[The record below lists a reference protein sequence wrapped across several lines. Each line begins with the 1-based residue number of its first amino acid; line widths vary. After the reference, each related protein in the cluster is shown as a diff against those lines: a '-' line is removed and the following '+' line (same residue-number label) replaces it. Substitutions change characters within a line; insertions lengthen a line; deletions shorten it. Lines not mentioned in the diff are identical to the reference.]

1 MGKFSD
7 TNELFDGEL
16 LECGGVNDAGGVLC
30 VAECGGGN
38 ASEEGGV
45 NDEDSGGGGDG
56 TRLGVWDNGDGGVE
70 LVSEGGGDGGVKV
83 VSEGEGGELFL
94 EDGGGGGED
103 ESSNGGGGDEAFGG
117 GDEVGVSG
125 SDFLVNY
132 VAETEGRKE
141 LDQTQDLPLFLRK
154 DKARAMPARRR
165 TLLKV
170 IILGD
175 SGVGKTSLMNQYVNK
190 KFSNQYKATIGADFL
205 TKEVQFEDRLFT
217 LQNDNTGD
225 GEDLVSLIWDTAGQ
239 ERFQSLGV
247 AFYRGADCCVLV
259 YDVNVMKS
267 FDNLNNW
274 REEFLIQASPSDP
287 ENFPFVV
294 LGNKVDVDGGN
305 SRVVSEKKARA
316 WCASKGNIPYFE
328 TSAKEGINVEEAFQC
343 IAKNA
348 LKSEEEE
355 EIYLPDTIDV
365 ASSSQQRSAGCEC

>member
-1 MGKFSD
+1 
-7 TNELFDGEL
+7 
-16 LECGGVNDAGGVLC
+16 
-30 VAECGGGN
+30 
-38 ASEEGGV
+38 
-45 NDEDSGGGGDG
+45 
-56 TRLGVWDNGDGGVE
+56 
-70 LVSEGGGDGGVKV
+70 
-83 VSEGEGGELFL
+83 
-94 EDGGGGGED
+94 
-103 ESSNGGGGDEAFGG
+103 
-117 GDEVGVSG
+117 
-125 SDFLVNY
+125 
-132 VAETEGRKE
+132 
-141 LDQTQDLPLFLRK
+141 
-154 DKARAMPARRR
+154 MPSRRR

-175 SGVGKTSLMNQYVNK
+175 SGVGKTSLMNQYPPLDSTYLISLC
-190 KFSNQYKATIGADFL
+190 FAIALFYAMLCYAATIGADFL

-217 LQNDNTGD
+217 LQ
-225 GEDLVSLIWDTAGQ
+225 IWDTAGQ

-259 YDVNVMKS
+259 YDVNSMKS

-287 ENFPFVV
+287 DNFPFVV

-328 TSAKEGINVEEAFQC
+328 TSAKEGINVEEAFQV

-348 LKSEEEE
+348 LKSGEEE

-365 ASSSQQRSAGCEC
+365 GSSTQQRSTGCEC

>member
-1 MGKFSD
+1 
-7 TNELFDGEL
+7 
-16 LECGGVNDAGGVLC
+16 
-30 VAECGGGN
+30 
-38 ASEEGGV
+38 
-45 NDEDSGGGGDG
+45 
-56 TRLGVWDNGDGGVE
+56 
-70 LVSEGGGDGGVKV
+70 
-83 VSEGEGGELFL
+83 
-94 EDGGGGGED
+94 
-103 ESSNGGGGDEAFGG
+103 
-117 GDEVGVSG
+117 
-125 SDFLVNY
+125 
-132 VAETEGRKE
+132 
-141 LDQTQDLPLFLRK
+141 
-154 DKARAMPARRR
+154 MPSHRR

-175 SGVGKTSLMNQYVNK
+175 SGVGKTSLMNQYPLNL
-190 KFSNQYKATIGADFL
+190 A
-205 TKEVQFEDRLFT
+205 
-217 LQNDNTGD
+217 
-225 GEDLVSLIWDTAGQ
+225 IWDTAGQ

-259 YDVNVMKS
+259 YDVNSLKS

-328 TSAKEGINVEEAFQC
+328 TSAKEGVNVEEAFQC

-348 LKSEEEE
+348 QKSEEEE

-365 ASSSQQRSAGCEC
+365 GSSSQPRSTGCEC

>member
-1 MGKFSD
+1 
-7 TNELFDGEL
+7 
-16 LECGGVNDAGGVLC
+16 
-30 VAECGGGN
+30 
-38 ASEEGGV
+38 
-45 NDEDSGGGGDG
+45 
-56 TRLGVWDNGDGGVE
+56 
-70 LVSEGGGDGGVKV
+70 
-83 VSEGEGGELFL
+83 
-94 EDGGGGGED
+94 
-103 ESSNGGGGDEAFGG
+103 
-117 GDEVGVSG
+117 
-125 SDFLVNY
+125 
-132 VAETEGRKE
+132 
-141 LDQTQDLPLFLRK
+141 
-154 DKARAMPARRR
+154 MPSRRR

-217 LQNDNTGD
+217 LQ
-225 GEDLVSLIWDTAGQ
+225 IWDTAGQ

-259 YDVNVMKS
+259 YDVNSMKS
-267 FDNLNNW
+267 FENLNNW
-274 REEFLIQASPSDP
+274 REEFLIQVFLLYLPLIVYPDLTYRLLLKMIKLVVWYLHLTLFFLVEQLLCNLRMNFLQASPSDP

-328 TSAKEGINVEEAFQC
+328 TSAKEGTNVEEAFQC

-348 LKSEEEE
+348 LKSGEEE

-365 ASSSQQRSAGCEC
+365 AASSQQRTGGCEC

>member
-1 MGKFSD
+1 
-7 TNELFDGEL
+7 
-16 LECGGVNDAGGVLC
+16 
-30 VAECGGGN
+30 
-38 ASEEGGV
+38 
-45 NDEDSGGGGDG
+45 
-56 TRLGVWDNGDGGVE
+56 
-70 LVSEGGGDGGVKV
+70 
-83 VSEGEGGELFL
+83 
-94 EDGGGGGED
+94 
-103 ESSNGGGGDEAFGG
+103 
-117 GDEVGVSG
+117 
-125 SDFLVNY
+125 
-132 VAETEGRKE
+132 
-141 LDQTQDLPLFLRK
+141 
-154 DKARAMPARRR
+154 MPSRRR

-190 KFSNQYKATIGADFL
+190 KFSNQYKATIF
-205 TKEVQFEDRLFT
+205 FFFFFFT
-217 LQNDNTGD
+217 ILYSYFNICSLQ
-225 GEDLVSLIWDTAGQ
+225 IWDTAGQ

-259 YDVNVMKS
+259 YDVNSMKS

-294 LGNKVDVDGGN
+294 IGNKVDIDGGN

-348 LKSEEEE
+348 LKSGEEEE
-355 EIYLPDTIDV
+355 LYLPDTIDV
-365 ASSSQQRSAGCEC
+365 GTSSQQRTTGCEC

>member
-1 MGKFSD
+1 M
-7 TNELFDGEL
+7 
-16 LECGGVNDAGGVLC
+16 V
-30 VAECGGGN
+30 VANKTTGQSSSVRPN
-38 ASEEGGV
+38 
-45 NDEDSGGGGDG
+45 
-56 TRLGVWDNGDGGVE
+56 RL
-70 LVSEGGGDGGVKV
+70 
-83 VSEGEGGELFL
+83 
-94 EDGGGGGED
+94 
-103 ESSNGGGGDEAFGG
+103 ESS
-117 GDEVGVSG
+117 
-125 SDFLVNY
+125 
-132 VAETEGRKE
+132 
-141 LDQTQDLPLFLRK
+141 DQLRSLSLSLSLSL
-154 DKARAMPARRR
+154 RSIRIPRPYTMPSRRR

-175 SGVGKTSLMNQYVNK
+175 SGVGKTSLMNQYPSMRDHGESYTQFCFLLYVNK

-217 LQNDNTGD
+217 LQ
-225 GEDLVSLIWDTAGQ
+225 IWDTAGQ

-259 YDVNVMKS
+259 YDVNSMKS

-294 LGNKVDVDGGN
+294 IGNKIDVDGGN

-348 LKSEEEE
+348 VKSGEED
-355 EIYLPDTIDV
+355 EIYLPDVIDV
-365 ASSSQQRSAGCEC
+365 ATVGQTRSSGCEC

>member
-1 MGKFSD
+1 MGQ
-7 TNELFDGEL
+7 L
-16 LECGGVNDAGGVLC
+16 
-30 VAECGGGN
+30 
-38 ASEEGGV
+38 
-45 NDEDSGGGGDG
+45 G
-56 TRLGVWDNGDGGVE
+56 TKD
-70 LVSEGGGDGGVKV
+70 K
-83 VSEGEGGELFL
+83 
-94 EDGGGGGED
+94 
-103 ESSNGGGGDEAFGG
+103 
-117 GDEVGVSG
+117 EVTRKQ
-125 SDFLVNY
+125 
-132 VAETEGRKE
+132 TEGRIKIQKRGRVE
-141 LDQTQDLPLFLRK
+141 RGGSTDPSNSLSRLPT
-154 DKARAMPARRR
+154 MPSRRR

-175 SGVGKTSLMNQYVNK
+175 SGLFGFYRVGKTSLMNQYVNK

-217 LQNDNTGD
+217 LQ
-225 GEDLVSLIWDTAGQ
+225 IWDTAGQ

-305 SRVVSEKKARA
+305 SRVVCLGIHCFRQKARA

-348 LKSEEEE
+348 LKTGEEEE
-355 EIYLPDTIDV
+355 M
-365 ASSSQQRSAGCEC
+365 